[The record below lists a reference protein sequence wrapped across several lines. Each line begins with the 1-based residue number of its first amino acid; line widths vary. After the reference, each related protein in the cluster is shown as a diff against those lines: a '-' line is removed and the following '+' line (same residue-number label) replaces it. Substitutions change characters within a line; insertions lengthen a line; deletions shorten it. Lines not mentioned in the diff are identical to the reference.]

1 MPNLTVTL
9 TDAQWAAYQ
18 AVSGNPSLSDVSAWL
33 KEFLSVDYERKLE
46 TADQIAADGVSV
58 TAASARVTKVD
69 AF

>member
-33 KEFLSVDYERKLE
+33 KVQLSLDYEIKLVGV
-46 TADQIAADGVSV
+46 DQITADGVFAEAEV
-58 TAASARVTKVD
+58 TRATKIE